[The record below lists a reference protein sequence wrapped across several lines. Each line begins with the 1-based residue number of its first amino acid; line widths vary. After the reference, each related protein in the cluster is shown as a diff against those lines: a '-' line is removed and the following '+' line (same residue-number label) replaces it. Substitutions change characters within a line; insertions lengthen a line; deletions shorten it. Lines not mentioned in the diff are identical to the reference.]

1 LTAARGGRAARL
13 HVADTGRRFA
23 PLLASRTFWQA
34 SGFAGSNLLASLL
47 AVVAAAMLTRNL
59 STTEFG
65 SYSFAISLLFFVAL
79 FFEFGIVS
87 PAARQAALGDARE
100 GREIVGATLL
110 LYVPIGI
117 AFSLTILILSYW
129 VDDWFHVDAGGALR
143 VSALAALGFPLV
155 LVIQRLAQ
163 GVDRLHIA
171 SATTPLAQLLL
182 VVFLAVTLQVTSLGT
197 TTGVL
202 VRSIALLLS
211 TLVGAV
217 WLRPLFGS
225 ARRYARVLVRETREW
240 GFQIYIGRIASIG
253 TYNMDVLM
261 LGIWANARSVGFYS
275 LAGSIAIASGM
286 PVFAMSTAL
295 FAKMAR
301 TPRLERRWIVIAIA
315 VGAVCALA
323 AWLVAEPAIR
333 VLFSPRYAPAAALVL
348 PLALAQFVRGITT
361 LFVNFMSA
369 HGHGR
374 EMRNAGLILTGSNIV
389 LNFALIPPFGAQ
401 GAAWASLLALMIN
414 LGGYTFYYR
423 RHSG

>member
-1 LTAARGGRAARL
+1 M
-13 HVADTGRRFA
+13 HVAHAGRRFA
-23 PLLASRTFWQA
+23 PLLTSRTFWQA
-34 SGFAGSNLLASLL
+34 SGFVGSNLLGSLL
-47 AVVAAAMLTRNL
+47 AVAATAILTRNL
-59 STTEFG
+59 TTAEFG
-65 SYSFAISLLFFVAL
+65 SYSFAVSLLFFVAL

-87 PAARQAALGDARE
+87 PAARQAALGEARE
-100 GREIVGATLL
+100 GREIVGTTLL
-110 LYVPIGI
+110 LYVPIGL
-117 AFSLTILILSYW
+117 AFSLTIVALSYW
-129 VDDWFHVDAGGALR
+129 VDDWFNVDAGLALR
-143 VSALAALGFPLV
+143 VSAVAALGFPLV

-163 GVDRLHIA
+163 GVDRLHVA

-182 VVFLAVTLQVTSLGT
+182 IVLLAVTLQVTSLGT
-197 TTGVL
+197 TTGVFL
-202 VRSIALLLS
+202 RSIALLVA
-211 TLVGAV
+211 TLAGAV

-225 ARRYARVLVRETREW
+225 AGRWARVLIRETRDW

-261 LGIWANARSVGFYS
+261 LGIWASSRSVGFYS

-286 PVFAMSTAL
+286 PVFGMSTAL

-301 TPRLERRWIVIAIA
+301 SPRIERRWLIIAIS

-323 AWLVAEPAIR
+323 AWLLAEPAIR
-333 VLFSPRYAPAAALVL
+333 LLFSPRYTPAAALVL

-423 RHSG
+423 RHAG